1 VLELL
6 LVGQCEIGVLVLGRD
21 QGTYSDLRR
30 RATRQ
35 PIGQGLRPTGAAAG
49 DLARMLEALGRDDD
63 LPRLRTMQ
71 RIVEL
76 DRGRALEL

>member
-1 VLELL
+1 V
-6 LVGQCEIGVLVLGRD
+6 
-21 QGTYSDLRR
+21 
-30 RATRQ
+30 
-35 PIGQGLRPTGAAAG
+35 AAAG